1 MWIWQWVFRPTAL
14 NIVYEKTPVTNDSL
28 GSSIGSNAEKGLKRK
43 KGEQLFLCN
52 CCLVV
57 FDPLMNPAVDSRCS
71 SFNNV
76 QYVYVWFC
84 SLFMPTKL
92 QMHSYYLLGFCFDPC
107 VLSDVFADLRGCSVP
122 KLRLKL
128 VWLNASRSN
137 STTCSLGWVHRTPW
151 RQTWSENSFV
161 YKL

>member
-1 MWIWQWVFRPTAL
+1 M
-14 NIVYEKTPVTNDSL
+14 
-28 GSSIGSNAEKGLKRK
+28 LKRE
-43 KGEQLFLCN
+43 GEQIFLCN

-76 QYVYVWFC
+76 QYVCLTLF

-92 QMHSYYLLGFCFDPC
+92 QKHNYYLLGSCFDPC
-107 VLSDVFADLRGCSVP
+107 VLSDVFADLRGFSVP

-128 VWLNASRSN
+128 V
-137 STTCSLGWVHRTPW
+137 
-151 RQTWSENSFV
+151 
-161 YKL
+161 